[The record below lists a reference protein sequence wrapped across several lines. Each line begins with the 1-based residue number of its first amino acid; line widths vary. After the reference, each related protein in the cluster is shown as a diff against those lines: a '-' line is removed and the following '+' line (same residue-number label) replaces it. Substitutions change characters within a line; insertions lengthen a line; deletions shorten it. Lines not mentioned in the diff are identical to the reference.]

1 MTKTSA
7 YLAILAL
14 TSAAVL
20 AQDSKPSA
28 ASNLPIATGKF
39 QPTDESFKQY
49 QYPEWFRDAKFGIW
63 SHWGPQ
69 AVPRQG
75 DWYAKKMY
83 LHDVTG
89 RGGQAAKPDPDNT
102 YHVEHYGHPSKFG
115 YKDIIP
121 LWKAERWDPEQLMAL
136 YKKAGAKY
144 FVSMGTH
151 HDNFFLW
158 NSKIHRWNA
167 VQMGPKKDVVGLWQK
182 AAKKQGL
189 RFGVSEHLGASF
201 TWFQSAHSADATGP
215 MAGIPYDGNDPQ
227 YEDLYHAKAAPDDR
241 GWLTKNPVWQREWF
255 DSIKE
260 LVDNYQPDLLYSD
273 SPLPFGDVGRSM
285 LAHFYNQDMAKNG
298 GKLEAVYNCK
308 QESGGK
314 WVRDIERGVADGIS
328 PEPWQTDTSIG
339 DWFYRTGQKYKT
351 SAEIVQMLTDIV
363 SKNGNLL
370 INIVQTPEGDLEPD
384 MLKTLDDIAAWI
396 KVNGEG
402 IYATR
407 PWVVYG
413 EGPSTKTQQRGQ
425 FGGLRDVPEKG
436 YTPEDFRFT
445 KSKDGKTLYAFCLGT
460 PAGEVRITSLGR
472 NSKLAEKAVT
482 SVQLL
487 GSKTKLDWKLEDD
500 AIVIKRPANL
510 PASAATGFRIT
521 FAN

>member
-1 MTKTSA
+1 MIRTLA
-7 YLAILAL
+7 CLAILAL
-14 TSAAVL
+14 ASAPIP
-20 AQDSKPSA
+20 AQDAKPA
-28 ASNLPIATGKF
+28 PISNLPIAKGKF

-49 QYPEWFRDAKFGIW
+49 QYPDWFRDAKFGMW
-63 SHWGPQ
+63 AHWGPQ

-75 DWYAKKMY
+75 DWYAKRMY
-83 LHDVTG
+83 LHDTVG
-89 RGGQAAKPDPDNT
+89 RGGTPRQDPANV

-121 LWKAERWDPEQLMAL
+121 LWKAEKWNPEQLMAL

-227 YEDLYHAKAAPDDR
+227 YEDLYHGKAAPDDR
-241 GWLTKNPVWQREWF
+241 AWLTKNPVWQREWF

-285 LAHFYNQDMAKNG
+285 LAHFYNQDMAKNR
-298 GKLEAVYNCK
+298 GKLEAVYTC
-308 QESGGK
+308 
-314 WVRDIERGVADGIS
+314 
-328 PEPWQTDTSIG
+328 
-339 DWFYRTGQKYKT
+339 
-351 SAEIVQMLTDIV
+351 
-363 SKNGNLL
+363 
-370 INIVQTPEGDLEPD
+370 
-384 MLKTLDDIAAWI
+384 
-396 KVNGEG
+396 
-402 IYATR
+402 
-407 PWVVYG
+407 
-413 EGPSTKTQQRGQ
+413 
-425 FGGLRDVPEKG
+425 
-436 YTPEDFRFT
+436 
-445 KSKDGKTLYAFCLGT
+445 
-460 PAGEVRITSLGR
+460 
-472 NSKLAEKAVT
+472 
-482 SVQLL
+482 
-487 GSKTKLDWKLEDD
+487 
-500 AIVIKRPANL
+500 
-510 PASAATGFRIT
+510 
-521 FAN
+521 